1 LQEKPTFGGTNHGLL
16 MFPTY
21 MIINIYIYDLLLLV
35 TGLGSPSA
43 FGQALGD
50 GDGEREVICIHIYI

>member
-1 LQEKPTFGGTNHGLL
+1 VKPIHDFSTHKS
-16 MFPTY
+16 
-21 MIINIYIYDLLLLV
+21 IYIYKSYSGDLLLLV

-50 GDGEREVICIHIYI
+50 GDGEREVICIHIYIICINK